1 MINLTE
7 IHRLMK
13 KIPFILFIG
22 LVLLSFTISTDF
34 LSDQKRYERVKTAL
48 KEKKTTLNKKL
59 NDKDLSLNNL
69 NLIFIA
75 YKDNDLRDVYANI

>member
-7 IHRLMK
+7 IHRFMK
-13 KIPFILFIG
+13 NTPFILIIG

-34 LSDQKRYERVKTAL
+34 LSDQKRYERVRTAL
-48 KEKKTTLNKKL
+48 KEKENKLIKKL
-59 NDKDLSLNNL
+59 NDKDFSLNNL

-75 YKDNDLRDVYANI
+75 YKDVDLLDVYANT